1 MKFAGGLTNFRLSFL
16 TALVSV
22 FCYGAAGFFDLGSW
36 AFGVVAFGQFM
47 FGISNAGFNLANA
60 TTGINLAP
68 PGQTTLYVNAL
79 MIVLGLRGIVM
90 PMLVSVFLRWAGLFS
105 ALAASIG
112 VAAICSLISIIPGID
127 AMGNRSRPKLETDET
142 ARSAP

>member
-1 MKFAGGLTNFRLSFL
+1 
-16 TALVSV
+16 
-22 FCYGAAGFFDLGSW
+22 
-36 AFGVVAFGQFM
+36 M

-112 VAAICSLISIIPGID
+112 VAGICSLISIIPGID
-127 AMGNRSRPKLETDET
+127 AMTNRSRPKLETDEP
-142 ARSAP
+142 ARSA